1 MWILRLAPSRASLQS
16 PLGCDAMREG
26 ALDLR
31 FGPGSPS
38 GFTPSGIAGFSD
50 LRPAAVVRELIQNS
64 LDAAVEA
71 GVPTATVRFRLTRCN
86 RRDVP
91 GTESH
96 RKAFWAAAK
105 THEDMGGGSLPS
117 QAERVVR
124 VISSAL
130 KKKEQDVL
138 AVLDNGIGL
147 DPTKMTALLSDGVS
161 AKSGAAT
168 GTFGNGH
175 TVAIPAS
182 NLRYVLYGGVTRD
195 GARIGSGH
203 AVLASSVKPLQK
215 YQTSGDGF
223 LVNGF
228 RNGSYEYCTGD
239 SLPPLIAANLDEIEQ
254 IAGHGTAVIIT
265 AFNNFR
271 SKASLWDMVSKA
283 AACNFFPAISQ
294 GRLIVQVEDRRPGQ
308 SDALRVLDASTLR
321 VVLEANRKEKR
332 SSAFL
337 SGHRAFDAHEALQSG
352 KHYSFTTELGELQ
365 ISIRELS
372 SGTPRVDLF
381 RNGMW
386 ITDDKNLPRF
396 YYAFQDRKPFHALLL
411 LDSSS
416 GGRLHEL
423 VRNAEGPL
431 HDKLD
436 IKQRLL
442 KPEAKQLRSAFDEI
456 RQWLKSVVPE
466 IGSTSYSPDDFLTLD
481 FGGDGTG
488 GKSKRSFWGSPVAV
502 TRRDPGYTY
511 GERLPM
517 PGGGSG
523 GKRKPKPPDPSEKPR
538 PRPVLRPQFRVA
550 SIPLEGGQRRIH
562 LECQE
567 ECKDAELRLC
577 LDENVDAT
585 CDSLRRDEIETV
597 DLTRVS
603 VGGQPRNGSELVRQD
618 GRVVGV
624 RLGNLAANDSLEIE
638 VSYELPIGYLALP
651 GQQPAL
657 RVEVFRSP
665 SSTTGGA

>member
-1 MWILRLAPSRASLQS
+1 MLISRLVPSRAWLQS
-16 PLGCDAMREG
+16 PLGCDAMHEG
-26 ALDLR
+26 SLDLR
-31 FGPGSPS
+31 FGPGSAS
-38 GFTPSGIAGFSD
+38 GFTPSGLAGFSD

-71 GVPTATVRFRLTRCN
+71 GVPTATVRFRLTRCK

-91 GTESH
+91 GIESH
-96 RKAFWAAAK
+96 SKAFWAAAR
-105 THEDMGGGSLPS
+105 THEDFGGGSLPS
-117 QAERVVR
+117 QAERVVQ
-124 VISSAL
+124 VVSDAL
-130 KKKEQDVL
+130 KKKEQDIL

-161 AKSGAAT
+161 AKGGTAT

-182 NLRYVLYGGVTRD
+182 NLRYILYGGVTGD
-195 GARIGSGH
+195 GTRIGSGH
-203 AVLASSVKPLQK
+203 AVLASSVKPLQR
-215 YQTSGDGF
+215 YQTSADGF

-228 RNGSYEYCTGD
+228 QNGSYEFSNGD
-239 SLPPLIAANLDEIEQ
+239 SLPDLIAGNLDEIER

-271 SKASLWDMVSKA
+271 RKAPLWDMVSKA

-294 GRLIVQVEDRRPGQ
+294 GRLIVQVEDCRPGQ
-308 SDALRVLDASTLR
+308 SGALKVLDASTLR
-321 VVLEANRKEKR
+321 AVLEANREEKR

-337 SGHRAFDAHEALQSG
+337 SGHRAFDAHEALRIG
-352 KHYSFTTELGELQ
+352 RGYAFETELGKLQ
-365 ISIRELS
+365 IRIRELS
-372 SGTPRVDLF
+372 SGTSRVDLF

-386 ITDDKNLPRF
+386 ITEGKNLPRF

-416 GGRLHEL
+416 GERLHEL

-442 KPEAKQLRSAFDEI
+442 KPEAKQLRAAFDEI
-456 RQWLKSVVPE
+456 REWLRSVVPE
-466 IGSTSYSPDDFLTLD
+466 IGSSSYSPDDFLALD
-481 FGGDGTG
+481 FGGDGAG
-488 GKSKRSFWGSPVAV
+488 GKSQRSFWGSPVTV
-502 TRRDPGYTY
+502 TRRDPAYTY
-511 GERLPM
+511 GERLPL
-517 PGGGSG
+517 PGKGTGGEG
-523 GKRKPKPPDPSEKPR
+523 KPKAGDQSEKPR

-550 SIPLEGGQRRIH
+550 SIPLDGARRRIH

-567 ECKDAELRLC
+567 DCKDAELRLC

-597 DLTRVS
+597 DLTRVY
-603 VGGQPRNGSELVRQD
+603 VGGQLRNGSELVRQD

-624 RLGNLAANDSLEIE
+624 LLGDLAANESLDIE
-638 VSYELPIGYLALP
+638 VSYKLPSGYLALP

-665 SSTTGGA
+665 PSTTEGA